1 MTGFHVA
8 IVLNRGCMLICCQF
22 ILSLVALILL
32 PIRSIGV
39 PVNNL
44 DRCITQYQIQNPLIL
59 ALEKDLSWEDIKK
72 LPYNESTQ
80 FSKKQ
85 RTSLI
90 KLKKNY
96 INSTDSL
103 LQADRISLIN
113 VLLFSNKLTQE
124 ELTKLTLDEL
134 FPESNSRIVLSTLK
148 SSLGY
153 LNKLKNNFIFGRFLG
168 SLSSF
173 FDQIYLS
180 FENDPQ
186 LQRDALIKIKSTIS
200 VDISKFVAEQLAFTN
215 NQSRSIYYP
224 SHTPS
229 VQNITSIL
237 NDAHLSLG
245 DQYIVRS
252 LVTDNTTLAWHWP
265 YSRISF
271 DTLDQTASF
280 SQMNKGS
287 SIIYSSSGSETK
299 ALGKQVIQVPTLTD
313 HVSIQMYPP
322 NSFDHSPFSYAYSR
336 NYMGRIPNEIIES
349 INLFDK
355 TLDLE
360 KVSYLTITNS
370 NKTIGTLRI
379 YEVDQTAPMEFELGR
394 RGVEL
399 KSSAV
404 LKSWSEKGKPVFELG
419 RFTLA
424 EDATREERDSFFR
437 FLDLVFYNLARLYP
451 NAEFICETGKSSL
464 YRMYRIKWG
473 FDLMEPVIKTN
484 LDELHILSVSAETL
498 LQKTKNSLES
508 LRQN

>member
-1 MTGFHVA
+1 MAVD
-8 IVLNRGCMLICCQF
+8 RGCMLNYCQF
-22 ILSLVALILL
+22 IFSLVVLIML
-32 PIRSIGV
+32 PIGSMGA
-39 PVNNL
+39 PVNYL
-44 DRCITQYQIQNPLIL
+44 DKCIAQYQKQNSLIK
-59 ALEKDLSWEDIKK
+59 ALERDLSWEDIKK
-72 LPYNESTQ
+72 LPYNDSTQ
-80 FSKKQ
+80 LSKKQ
-85 RTSLI
+85 RSSLL

-96 INSTDSL
+96 INSTESL
-103 LQADRISLIN
+103 LQADKISLIN
-113 VLLFSNKLTQE
+113 VLLFSNKLTPE
-124 ELTKLTLDEL
+124 ELTRFTLDEL
-134 FPESNSRIVLSTLK
+134 FPESNSRIVLSALK

-173 FDQIYLS
+173 FDQVYLN

-186 LQRDALIKIKSTIS
+186 LQKAALIKIKSTLS
-200 VDISKFVAEQLAFTN
+200 VDISKFVAEQLAFIN
-215 NQSRSIYYP
+215 NQSLRYP
-224 SHTPS
+224 SDNQS
-229 VQNITSIL
+229 IQKITSIL

-245 DQYIVRS
+245 DQYIVKNLIS
-252 LVTDNTTLAWHWP
+252 DNTTLAWHWP
-265 YSRISF
+265 HSKISF

-287 SIIYSSSGSETK
+287 SIIYSTAASEAK
-299 ALGKQVIQVPTLTD
+299 ALGEQIIQVPSLTD

-322 NSFDHSPFSYAYSR
+322 SSFDHSPFSYAYSR
-336 NYMGRIPNEIIES
+336 NYLGKIPNEIIES

-360 KVSYLTITNS
+360 KVSYLTIANS

-404 LKSWSEKGKPVFELG
+404 FKSWSEKGKPFFELG

-424 EDATREERDSFFR
+424 EDATREERESFFR

-451 NAEFICETGKSSL
+451 NAEFICETGKYSL
-464 YRMYRIKWG
+464 YRMYRMKWG

-508 LRQN
+508 FSQN